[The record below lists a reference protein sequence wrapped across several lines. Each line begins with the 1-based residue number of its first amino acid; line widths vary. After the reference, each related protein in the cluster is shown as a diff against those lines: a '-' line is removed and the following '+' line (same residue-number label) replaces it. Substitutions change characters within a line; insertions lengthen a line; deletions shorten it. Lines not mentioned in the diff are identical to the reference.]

1 MRRTADTAS
10 RYYSIAK
17 HVGLLPTNPE
27 KHGPISIHFDL
38 LEQWKEDELPLRAS
52 QAQNRGQK
60 LSLLAIS
67 HDDEETSQAIG
78 GGTGED

>member
-1 MRRTADTAS
+1 MRRTAETAR
-10 RYYSIAK
+10 RYYSITK
-17 HVGLLPTNPE
+17 HVGLLPTHPE
-27 KHGPISIHFDL
+27 KYGPISLLFDL
-38 LEQWKEDELPLRAS
+38 LEQWKEHELPLRALPGS
-52 QAQNRGQK
+52 KSGQK